1 MWFDLVTCSE
11 CDFKNVKPWKTSKLN
26 SYKVKRLEEGS
37 VRPTSYWMHKRYWY
51 GIRVQD
57 EKHVLL
63 ECPLTAHVR
72 LQYQTLPL
80 ESLSSLMKCT
90 NVIGLCNFVRD
101 ILRIYCWSQLFL
113 KSIYK
118 VLLPMVLTLVNNPKN
133 LTIYTKRLPKKIYI
147 KLKILNICYD
157 SDRNICA
164 CLYTGSYYQCYAT
177 LLQNVFNLDTYLYI
191 LSCIFIVS
199 IKITT
204 TTTTA
209 MPVPRRCIADGRV
222 C

>member
-1 MWFDLVTCSE
+1 
-11 CDFKNVKPWKTSKLN
+11 
-26 SYKVKRLEEGS
+26 
-37 VRPTSYWMHKRYWY
+37 
-51 GIRVQD
+51 
-57 EKHVLL
+57 
-63 ECPLTAHVR
+63 
-72 LQYQTLPL
+72 
-80 ESLSSLMKCT
+80 MKCT

-101 ILRIYCWSQLFL
+101 ILRMYSWSQLFL

-204 TTTTA
+204 MTT
-209 MPVPRRCIADGRV
+209 MPVLQAMLRWCACLLDTSPATSCKWLLLLRLSCPSPRRCLADGHV

>member
-1 MWFDLVTCSE
+1 
-11 CDFKNVKPWKTSKLN
+11 
-26 SYKVKRLEEGS
+26 
-37 VRPTSYWMHKRYWY
+37 
-51 GIRVQD
+51 
-57 EKHVLL
+57 
-63 ECPLTAHVR
+63 
-72 LQYQTLPL
+72 
-80 ESLSSLMKCT
+80 
-90 NVIGLCNFVRD
+90 
-101 ILRIYCWSQLFL
+101 
-113 KSIYK
+113 
-118 VLLPMVLTLVNNPKN
+118 MVLTLVNNPKN
-133 LTIYTKRLPKKIYI
+133 LTIYIKRLPKKIYI

-204 TTTTA
+204 TTTA

-222 C
+222 CQTPPSPATSCKWLKLSDIGAARVKWTRLFSFMQHPQNNGHYGLYNPPHSAG